1 MPFRDVRAS
10 APGKVIMFGE
20 HAVVYGTVAIAA
32 AVIISAVTVWGAVG
46 YGAWVTGAVNWYVV
60 LFAGAGA
67 VIGGRLARYVV
78 LFFSPRQVKLF
89 FALWVL
95 LLGILSIV

>member
-32 AVIISAVTVWGAVG
+32 AVSDLRIQVH
-46 YGAWVTGAVNWYVV
+46 VV
-60 LFAGAGA
+60 S
-67 VIGGRLARYVV
+67 RYVMDTF
-78 LFFSPRQVKLF
+78 LKF
-89 FALWVL
+89 
-95 LLGILSIV
+95 LSL